1 MKIFRHYLYLPVS
14 VINSLLNESVSLI
27 TNNSSPG
34 TGHRT
39 SNKCLSSVERF
50 FLLFNFQFYK
60 IFNKYSEVI

>member
-34 TGHRT
+34 TGHRK
-39 SNKCLSSVERF
+39 SNKCLSSIERF
-50 FLLFNFQFYK
+50 YLLFNFQFYK

>member
-1 MKIFRHYLYLPVS
+1 MKIFLYCLYLPDS
-14 VINSLLNESVSLI
+14 VINSLLNESVRLI

-60 IFNKYSEVI
+60 LLNKSSEVI